1 VHHGKVTSIIQFDY
15 REIFG
20 LVEKILVLISVL
32 EMFPVFTLIGTKN
45 AILAQRST
53 VQEYC
58 DKCNQASELHHINFI
73 LQPSGYSHKDIA
85 GASGA
90 TEQYR
95 DIKGQVHK

>member
-1 VHHGKVTSIIQFDY
+1 VHHGKVSSIIQFDY
-15 REIFG
+15 TEIFG
-20 LVEKILVLISVL
+20 LVEKILVLISVF

-45 AILAQRST
+45 VIVAPPCT

-58 DKCNQASELHHINFI
+58 DKCSQASGQHHINFI

-95 DIKGQVHK
+95 DIKGKVHK